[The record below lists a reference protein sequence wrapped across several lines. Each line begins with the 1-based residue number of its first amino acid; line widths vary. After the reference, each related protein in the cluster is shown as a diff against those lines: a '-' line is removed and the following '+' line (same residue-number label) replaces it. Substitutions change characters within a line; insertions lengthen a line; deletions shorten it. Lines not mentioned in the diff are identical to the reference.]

1 MVQRFS
7 SVAELRKDPRDVAV
21 PVAVI
26 VFQQLIGGHMA
37 GLDAFLQGIQEVGF
51 IGHQAACAGPRAR
64 FQARL
69 GNGDR
74 LARQR
79 MHVDAIHLGMKP
91 IHRGCHAH
99 CVARFRVEALHQIP
113 GRVQCRLIVEQADPE
128 GGQGAQAP
136 PRAAICATHFDEFL
150 DPGLGEHRGQ
160 MVGPIRQRR
169 RLAGQRGQLSLQEIA
184 EALAKR
190 IDIGPVAIDEIHRHI
205 ERVVHPSFEPE
216 AVLENEGQHPGA
228 GIVQGP
234 PDTAAPRLVAV
245 HFAFEEGR
253 VGKKGRRDRLQSQRH
268 AQFLHHV
275 GLGPEIEVHLHG
287 AGAAHHG
294 RAHGADL
301 LHVAVHQLV
310 TPLGHQRHVLM
321 RPARGR
327 AKTDEAHADPVGDV
341 LHVAQVV
348 VHLVTGL
355 VDGFQR
361 RARQFQL
368 ATGFEADI
376 GAVLG
381 QADEIAALDQRVP
394 AMPVAQP
401 LQHRENGP
409 VARIKI
415 PKIKSVEGRFERVG
429 RIKNNSKVILDYAHT
444 PDALKTCLQNIKEQL
459 PGKKIAL
466 VFGCGGNRDQNKR
479 AKMGKIADLFSDKIY
494 LTDDNPRLEQP
505 SKIRK
510 DITKGIKKQKIL
522 EFSNQAKAIAEAIK
536 NLNTGEILLVAGKG
550 HEKIQ
555 EIGVKK
561 IFFSDKKIILDAI
574 KIKNLKLSNNLKV
587 NILNELSAGKK
598 ISNQIFLEKARI
610 NSKEIKKNDIFFA
623 IKGKKNDGNKFISEA
638 FKKKASV
645 AVVNKIEKKLN
656 ISRQIKS
663 KDSLKLLTESSELY
677 RENIKTKIIAITGSC
692 GKTTLKE
699 LLGNT
704 LKQISTVGISP
715 KSYNN
720 KYGVPLSLFNLDQR
734 NDYGVLEIGMDKK
747 GEIDFLSKIVK
758 PDVSVITNINYA
770 HAKNF
775 KNIKQIAL
783 AKSEIINN
791 TKINGSVVLN
801 ADDNFYTLHKKIAN
815 KRKLKILS
823 FSIDNQNANIK
834 LVSIK
839 KITNKFKAT
848 IRVNNLKTYFF
859 ISNSFQNN
867 ILNILAALAV
877 ISVFIDVSKLKKNIF
892 MGFKT
897 PDGRGDIAKIEINN
911 KRLNLVD
918 ESYNS
923 NPLSLKSAILNFD
936 KIKINKGKKY
946 LLLGDMLELGKHS
959 KKLHQ
964 TIGKI
969 INKTKIDKIFVKG
982 DKILFTYNSILKKK
996 KGRVLNN
1003 NSQIIDLIK
1012 NDLNN
1017 NDYLM
1022 VKASNATGFHKIISQ
1037 IKG

>member
-1 MVQRFS
+1 MFLGDYFQNIQSIHKKIFFS
-7 SVAELRKDPRDVAV
+7 GISFDSSKIKKKNIFFAIKGNKTDGNDFVSSAISNGAKIVVTEKKINGLKNGILFIHSNNIRKLLAEVSFKINNKIPNNIIAVTGTNGKSSIADFYYQILDLNNKRVSSIGTLGIKSKKYKKDLSNTTIDPIQLSKILNKLKKQNINNVIMEASSHGLSQNRLDGLLFNTGIFTNLSQDHLDYHKNIKNYLKAKLYLFEKLIKKSGNIITDEEIPEFKKIKNIATNKNLNLFSLLDKKNNFQFLSHQYEGESQLLEIKYKNSIHKIKLNLIGKIQFKNVLM
-21 PVAVI
+21 AVI
-26 VFQQLIGGHMA
+26 ASIKSS
-37 GLDAFLQGIQEVGF
+37 IN
-51 IGHQAACAGPRAR
+51 I
-64 FQARL
+64 
-69 GNGDR
+69 
-74 LARQR
+74 
-79 MHVDAIHLGMKP
+79 K
-91 IHRGCHAH
+91 
-99 CVARFRVEALHQIP
+99 
-113 GRVQCRLIVEQADPE
+113 
-128 GGQGAQAP
+128 
-136 PRAAICATHFDEFL
+136 
-150 DPGLGEHRGQ
+150 
-160 MVGPIRQRR
+160 
-169 RLAGQRGQLSLQEIA
+169 
-184 EALAKR
+184 
-190 IDIGPVAIDEIHRHI
+190 DILNV
-205 ERVVHPSFEPE
+205 
-216 AVLENEGQHPGA
+216 
-228 GIVQGP
+228 
-234 PDTAAPRLVAV
+234 
-245 HFAFEEGR
+245 
-253 VGKKGRRDRLQSQRH
+253 
-268 AQFLHHV
+268 
-275 GLGPEIEVHLHG
+275 
-287 AGAAHHG
+287 
-294 RAHGADL
+294 
-301 LHVAVHQLV
+301 
-310 TPLGHQRHVLM
+310 
-321 RPARGR
+321 
-327 AKTDEAHADPVGDV
+327 
-341 LHVAQVV
+341 
-348 VHLVTGL
+348 
-355 VDGFQR
+355 
-361 RARQFQL
+361 
-368 ATGFEADI
+368 
-376 GAVLG
+376 
-381 QADEIAALDQRVP
+381 
-394 AMPVAQP
+394 
-401 LQHRENGP
+401 
-409 VARIKI
+409 I

-444 PDALKTCLQNIKEQL
+444 HDALKTCLQNIKEHF
-459 PGKKIAL
+459 PGKKITL

-479 AKMGKIADLFSDKIY
+479 AKMGKIADIFSDKIY

-510 DITKGIKKQKIL
+510 EIKKGIKKQKVL
-522 EFSNQAKAIAEAIK
+522 EYSNRAKAITEAIK
-536 NLNTGEILLVAGKG
+536 HLNIGEILLVAGKG
-550 HEKIQ
+550 HEKVQ

-574 KIKNLKLSNNLKV
+574 KIKNLNLSNNLKV
-587 NILNELSAGKK
+587 NILNELSAEKK
-598 ISNQIFLEKARI
+598 ISNQIFLKKARI

-638 FKKKASV
+638 FKKQASI
-645 AVVNKIEKKLN
+645 AVVNKIKKKIN

-663 KDSLKLLTESSELY
+663 KDSLKFLTKSSELY
-677 RENIKTKIIAITGSC
+677 RENIKTKIIAITGSS

-699 LLGNT
+699 LLGNS

-734 NDYGVLEIGMDKK
+734 NNYGVLEIGMDKK
-747 GEIDFLSKIVK
+747 GEIDYLSKIVK
-758 PDVSVITNINYA
+758 PDVGVITNINYA

-775 KNIKQIAL
+775 NNIKQIAL

-791 TKINGSVVLN
+791 IKINGFIVLN
-801 ADDNFYTLHKKIAN
+801 ADDDFYTLHKRIAK
-815 KRKLKILS
+815 KRKLRILS
-823 FSIDNQNANIK
+823 FSIDNKNTNIK

-859 ISNSFQNN
+859 ISNNFQNN
-867 ILNILAALAV
+867 ILNILAALTV
-877 ISVFIDVSKLKKNIF
+877 MSIFIDISKLKKNIF

-911 KRLNLVD
+911 KRLKLVD

-969 INKTKIDKIFVKG
+969 INNTKIDKVFVKG

-1022 VKASNATGFHKIISQ
+1022 VKASNATGFNKIIRE